1 MIVQVKNFF
10 AESYRSSPLAFVCE
24 IIEAT
29 FLISASAILSFTI
42 LAPNGWYFIPLYL
55 VGSMLG
61 IVSAV
66 LRKAAFVI
74 ILCSWF
80 TIMNVIALAQLVVNY
95 CNENS
100 CAYVTN
106 LGFIGG

>member
-1 MIVQVKNFF
+1 MNRVVTFF
-10 AESYRSSPLAFVCE
+10 KDSYTSSPLAFVCE
-24 IIEAT
+24 MIEAV

-42 LAPNGWYFIPLYL
+42 LEPNGWHFVPLYL

-74 ILCSWF
+74 VLCSWF
-80 TIMNVIALAQLVVNY
+80 TGMNIIALAQLVM
-95 CNENS
+95 
-100 CAYVTN
+100 A
-106 LGFIGG
+106 L